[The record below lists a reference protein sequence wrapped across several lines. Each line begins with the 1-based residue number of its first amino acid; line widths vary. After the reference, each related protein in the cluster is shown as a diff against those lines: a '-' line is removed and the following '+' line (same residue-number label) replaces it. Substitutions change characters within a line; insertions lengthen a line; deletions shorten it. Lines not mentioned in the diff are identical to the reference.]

1 MSTVSAPAAHWRVV
15 WRRRVAKWARW
26 LHIYSSMASFAIVFF
41 FAATGITLNHAEWFV
56 DPQRAS
62 QSKGSIDRG
71 LLKTTDG
78 GVAKPAIVEYLTRT
92 HHLSGALA
100 DFRVDDQQC
109 ALSFKGPGYSADV
122 FIDRATGRYDLTE
135 ARLGVVAVLN
145 DLHKGRDT
153 GVPWRFAIDVSAGLL
168 VFIAMSGLV
177 LLYFVH
183 KHRVAGALAL
193 AAGAVLVYGVY
204 RVFVP

>member
-1 MSTVSAPAAHWRVV
+1 MTTVSAPAHWRVV

-56 DPQRAS
+56 DQQRTS
-62 QSKGSIDRG
+62 QFSGSMDRAW
-71 LLKTTDG
+71 LKSPDG
-78 GVAKPAIVEYLTRT
+78 SVAKPEIVAYLTRT

-109 ALSFKGPGYSADV
+109 AVSFKGPGHSADV
-122 FIDRATGRYDLTE
+122 FIDRATGHYDVTE
-135 ARLGVVAVLN
+135 SRLGLVAVLN

-153 GVPWRFAIDVSAGLL
+153 GAPWRLAIDVSAALL

-193 AAGAVLVYGVY
+193 VAGAVLVYGAY
-204 RVFVP
+204 RIFVP

>member
-1 MSTVSAPAAHWRVV
+1 MTIASTPAHWRVV

-26 LHIYSSMASFAIVFF
+26 LHIYASMVSFAIVFF

-56 DPQRAS
+56 HEQRPS
-62 QSKGSIDRG
+62 QSAGSMDRRW
-71 LLKTTDG
+71 LKAGDG
-78 GVAKPAIVEYLTRT
+78 SVARSAVVEYLTRT

-100 DFRVDDQQC
+100 DFRVDEQQC
-109 ALSFKGPGYSADV
+109 AVSFKGPGYSADV
-122 FIDRATGRYDLTE
+122 FIDRATGHYDLTE
-135 ARLGVVAVLN
+135 SRLGALAILN

-153 GVPWRFAIDVSAGLL
+153 GGPWRLAIDVSAGML

-193 AAGAVLVYGVY
+193 VAGTVIAYGVY
-204 RVFVP
+204 RLFVP